1 MPAGDPVDLRGLLGW
16 MPDFGL
22 YVLLMEG
29 GFYRVLSTTD
39 PDPKLVGGRV
49 RIIGRSGGGNL
60 ITVDKL
66 SKG

>member
-1 MPAGDPVDLRGLLGW
+1 
-16 MPDFGL
+16 
-22 YVLLMEG
+22 MEG

-39 PDPKLVGGRV
+39 PDPKLVGGHV

-60 ITVDKL
+60 IEVDAL